1 MKISQKI
8 RAGVTLLRHSP
19 GITGKAQTF
28 GKLVRAATRS
38 KISRR
43 FSGKPQTEDLTAELW
58 AEYFLLSL
66 VNRPINVKIEEDAP
80 PRLLVLIPELDP
92 SVIFGGYIAFFQF
105 IAHLQARGCAVSMLV
120 LKVTKT
126 PEEAVAAF
134 KANPLVHGV
143 LSRSEIQN
151 LGIGRTIRL
160 GSGDAILCYNW
171 TSALMAARIAAFLP
185 DPSYYY
191 FVQEDERIFYPNDSY
206 SFLCESLFFRTP
218 RPRLICNSQRLLD
231 HLKREGLA
239 DGQTEAA
246 VFEQG
251 IPEAPLPGAG
261 EISTRTTRRFVF
273 YGRPESHAKRN
284 LMTIALM
291 AIDRAARDRAF
302 DGARWEFY
310 MMGSSRMG
318 KSFALGGLT
327 INCLPNQSYEA
338 YRKQLAGFDV
348 GMVLMYAP
356 HPSVP
361 PFEMVRSGVVT
372 VVNTT
377 ISRDAQWYRAV
388 SGNFE
393 PAEPTVE
400 GLAEA
405 IARAATRCTDGAA
418 RQAAAGTYHPSNWSD
433 SFTAMTG
440 PLTHPLLALARQPLA
455 EDADPAEDAA
465 RLRA

>member
-1 MKISQKI
+1 MKFSQKI
-8 RAGVTLLRHSP
+8 RAGLTLLRYSP
-19 GITGKAQTF
+19 GVSGKARTF
-28 GKLVRAATRS
+28 AKLAKAATKS
-38 KISRR
+38 QISRR
-43 FSGKPQTEDLTAELW
+43 FSGKPQTEDLTADLW
-58 AEYFLLSL
+58 AEYFLLTL
-66 VNRPINVKIEEDAP
+66 VNRPINVKVKDGVP
-80 PRLLVLIPELDP
+80 PRLFVLIPELDP

-105 IAHLQARGCAVSMLV
+105 IAHLQARGCNVTMLV
-120 LKVTKT
+120 LKVTME
-126 PEEAVAAF
+126 PEEAVQAF
-134 KANPLVHGV
+134 RGNSLVHGV
-143 LSRSEIQN
+143 LSKSLVQN
-151 LGIGRTIRL
+151 LGIGRTIEV
-160 GSGDAILCYNW
+160 GANDAVLCYNW

-185 DPSYYY
+185 DPAYYY

-231 HLKREGLA
+231 HLKREGLV
-239 DGQTEAA
+239 DEQTEAA

-251 IPEAPLPGAG
+251 IPDAPMPLAD
-261 EISTRTTRRFVF
+261 EIAARNKRRFVF
-273 YGRPESHAKRN
+273 YGRPEAHAKRN

-291 AIDRAARDRAF
+291 AIERAARDQAF
-302 DGARWEFY
+302 AGAGWEFY

-318 KSFALGGLT
+318 QSFTLGGLT
-327 INCLPNQSYEA
+327 VNCLPNQSYEA

-372 VVNTT
+372 VVNTSL
-377 ISRDAQWYRAV
+377 SRSADWYRSV

-405 IARAATRCTDGAA
+405 IGRATARCADGNARRSAAH
-418 RQAAAGTYHPSNWSD
+418 TYHPSTWSE
-433 SFTAMTG
+433 SFLQMTG
-440 PLTHPLLALARQPLA
+440 PLKHPVMAMARQPLDAPTEEPVAA
-455 EDADPAEDAA
+455 E
-465 RLRA
+465 

>member
-1 MKISQKI
+1 MLQLDQ
-8 RAGVTLLRHSP
+8 RADGGPYR
-19 GITGKAQTF
+19 G
-28 GKLVRAATRS
+28 
-38 KISRR
+38 
-43 FSGKPQTEDLTAELW
+43 FSA
-58 AEYFLLSL
+58 
-66 VNRPINVKIEEDAP
+66 
-80 PRLLVLIPELDP
+80 DP
-92 SVIFGGYIAFFQF
+92 A
-105 IAHLQARGCAVSMLV
+105 
-120 LKVTKT
+120 
-126 PEEAVAAF
+126 
-134 KANPLVHGV
+134 
-143 LSRSEIQN
+143 
-151 LGIGRTIRL
+151 
-160 GSGDAILCYNW
+160 
-171 TSALMAARIAAFLP
+171 
-185 DPSYYY
+185 YYY

-206 SFLCESLFFRTP
+206 SFLCESLFFRSP

-239 DGQTEAA
+239 DDQTEAA

-251 IPEAPLPGAG
+251 IPEAPLPSAD
-261 EISTRTTRRFVF
+261 EISARETRRFVF
-273 YGRPESHAKRN
+273 YGRPEAHAKRN

-302 DGARWEFY
+302 VDGPWEFY

-377 ISRDAQWYRAV
+377 ISRDADWYRSV
-388 SGNFE
+388 SANFE

-405 IARAATRCTDGAA
+405 IVRAAARCSDGAA
-418 RQAAAGTYHPSNWSD
+418 RHAAAASYHPSNWSD
-433 SFTAMTG
+433 SFTGMTG
-440 PLTHPLLALARQPLA
+440 TLTHPLLALARTPLNA
-455 EDADPAEDAA
+455 EAPAPQQAPAA
-465 RLRA
+465 